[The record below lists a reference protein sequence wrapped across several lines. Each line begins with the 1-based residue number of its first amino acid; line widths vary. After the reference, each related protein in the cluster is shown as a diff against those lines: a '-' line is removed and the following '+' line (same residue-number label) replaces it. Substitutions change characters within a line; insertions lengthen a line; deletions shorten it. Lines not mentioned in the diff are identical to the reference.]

1 MKIAKEK
8 TKTITTAKR
17 VRITRCKLTKK
28 QQSRMLEFFVL
39 GVTAR
44 SAADLIGIQP
54 NTSALFYRKL
64 REVIAHYLSQEAKDV
79 LSGEFVFDESSFSTL
94 IKEKTPVFGMLAL
107 NGKIFTKMT
116 GKVDVALITS
126 GTPNVITPNSVVFSV
141 TRNQDKTLDV
151 NECHKENI
159 DATETINQG
168 KLGSDDTENFWNET
182 KYILRKYNGVPKNSF
197 PLFLKECEF
206 RFNYSTPK
214 EQLKV
219 LKLWT
224 GLK

>member
-1 MKIAKEK
+1 MKTANEKAKVSP
-8 TKTITTAKR
+8 TSKR
-17 VRITRCKLTKK
+17 VKITRCKLTKK

-54 NTSALFYRKL
+54 NTAALFYRKL
-64 REVIAHYLSQEAKDV
+64 REVIAHYLSQEAKDA
-79 LSGEFVFDESSFSTL
+79 LSGDFVFDESSVSQ
-94 IKEKTPVFGMLAL
+94 INKEKIPVFGMLAL
-107 NGKIFTKMT
+107 NGKVFTKMT

-126 GTPNVITPNSVVFSV
+126 GTPNVITPNSVVFSD
-141 TRNQDKTLDV
+141 TQNQDKTLDV

-159 DATETINQG
+159 NASEKVNQA
-168 KLGSDDTENFWNET
+168 KLSIDDTENFWSET
-182 KYILRKYNGVPKNSF
+182 KDILRKYNGVPKNSF

-206 RFNYSTPK
+206 RFNYNTPK
-214 EQLKV
+214 EQLKA

>member
-1 MKIAKEK
+1 MKLAKEK
-8 TKTITTAKR
+8 NKTSATVKR
-17 VRITRCKLTKK
+17 VKITRCKLTKK

-54 NTSALFYRKL
+54 NTAALFYRKL

-79 LSGEFVFDESSFSTL
+79 LSGEFVFDESSL
-94 IKEKTPVFGMLAL
+94 KPLAKEKTPVFGMLAL
-107 NGKIFTKMT
+107 NGRVFTKMT
-116 GKVDVALITS
+116 GKVDVALLTS
-126 GTPNVITPNSVVFSV
+126 GTPNVIIPNSVVFSDSH
-141 TRNQDKTLDV
+141 NQDKTLDV

-159 DATETINQG
+159 EASGKVNQG
-168 KLGSDDTENFWNET
+168 KLGADDTENFWNET
-182 KYILRKYNGVPKNSF
+182 KNILRKYNGVPKNSF

-206 RFNYSTPK
+206 RFNYNTPK
-214 EQLKV
+214 EQLKA

>member
-8 TKTITTAKR
+8 TKTSATAKR

-54 NTSALFYRKL
+54 NTAALFYRKL

-79 LSGEFVFDESSFSTL
+79 LSGEFVFDESNFSPLT
-94 IKEKTPVFGMLAL
+94 KEKTPVFGMLAF
-107 NGKIFTKMT
+107 NGKVFTKMT
-116 GKVDVALITS
+116 GKVDVALMTS
-126 GTPNVITPNSVVFSV
+126 GTPNVITPDSVVFSD
-141 TRNQDKTLDV
+141 TRNQDNTLDV
-151 NECHKENI
+151 NECLKKNI
-159 DATETINQG
+159 ESSETITQG
-168 KLGSDDTENFWNET
+168 KSGADDTENFWSET
-182 KYILRKYNGVPKNSF
+182 KHILRKYNGVPKNSF

-206 RFNYSTPK
+206 RFNYNTPK
-214 EQLKV
+214 EQLKA